1 MKNKFK
7 SDGCTGVP
15 EFIFKPACKIHDED
29 YFYKKGRLK
38 SDNRFL
44 FNMLDE
50 IEKTKK
56 TLSAE
61 EIIRY
66 ERIAHSYYYGV
77 RCFGW
82 FYYYIKPIF
91 KGRNM

>member
-7 SDGCTGVP
+7 SDGCT
-15 EFIFKPACKIHDED
+15 
-29 YFYKKGRLK
+29 
-38 SDNRFL
+38 
-44 FNMLDE
+44 
-50 IEKTKK
+50 
-56 TLSAE
+56 